1 MDFLFKNI
9 LPKLPI
15 VRARMLE
22 KSEREHH
29 YSLFDRKYASDLEKK
44 I

>member
-29 YSLFDRKYASDLEKK
+29 YSLFDRKYAGDLEKK